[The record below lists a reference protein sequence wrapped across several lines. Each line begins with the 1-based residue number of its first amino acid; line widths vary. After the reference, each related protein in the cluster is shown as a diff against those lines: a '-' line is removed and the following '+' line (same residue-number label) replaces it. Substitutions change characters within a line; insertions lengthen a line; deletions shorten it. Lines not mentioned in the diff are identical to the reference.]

1 MGTATTFELH
11 NLASKH
17 RRALLTGV
25 AALALALPAHA
36 QAQDK
41 TTRRVQ
47 QETPLERIVVTSTR
61 GAKKVLDVP
70 QSISVITR
78 EEITDHNVRDIQDL
92 VRHEP
97 GVSVNRTTSITNPW
111 GQLNSFT
118 IRGMGGNRV
127 LLTVDGS
134 RVQESITD
142 GSRDFF
148 DMSNFK
154 SVEIVRGPNSVLW
167 GADALGGAV
176 MFQTLD
182 PSDLLV
188 DPTKPWAVEVRT
200 GYDSL
205 DNSWRKQV
213 TAAYDFGDIEILGSY
228 GQVSSSEA
236 ELSKARA
243 DGGIWGCTRLTIG
256 CDRLFPADTDVD
268 NALAKVV
275 WTPDAQHTF
284 KLTGELFGR
293 DTRVLQLY
301 DMSASTTGIPS
312 TTAYVN
318 DPYVRDLE
326 MSRKRISLEHDWQVG
341 AVWLDSVNWNLSWS
355 PQKRETDSRQ
365 RRVYSNRI
373 QLHDQ
378 YRNYSED
385 FFEADIQMK
394 SSFDLGSTHHTLT
407 YGFDGDRT
415 KGDYAGINTTYNSL
429 TGTTTTAINQGFSF
443 PRVDTERADFYLEDS
458 IAFLDGQLTVNPGV
472 RLAHYSIDPTGDAS
486 YPGLPGFRPQKQE
499 NTELLKRVGAIY
511 KFDDTYSAYASY
523 GEGFK
528 MPTSAQLFQSSVD
541 LFTGSSLVPN
551 PDLKPES
558 VDSYEIGFRGELDR
572 GYFTVATFYA
582 DYTNFIRGFQP
593 ITVTGPGGV
602 PVVGYTSNNVEDVA
616 LWGIE
621 FGGEYEVLDYTTA
634 SANIT
639 WTKGRQRTSAGAAT
653 TAFDGATPLT
663 AVLGLKHELPDYG
676 LQFEVFGTFAAGRT
690 QNSDPADYLVPGYA
704 VFDAY
709 AKWKPREN
717 VELTAGIENI
727 FDRRYFPNTLTG
739 YDRIAPSVATANVN
753 PLELQTAP
761 GRVFKLGAT
770 VRF

>member
-1 MGTATTFELH
+1 MGTAATFELR
-11 NLASKH
+11 LKART
-17 RRALLTGV
+17 RRGALMTGV
-25 AALALALPAHA
+25 AALALTLPAHA
-36 QAQDK
+36 MAQDK
-41 TTRRVQ
+41 TNRQ
-47 QETPLERIVVTSTR
+47 APKETALERIVVTSTR

-97 GVSVNRTTSITNPW
+97 GVSVNRSTSATNPW
-111 GQLNSFT
+111 GQLSGFT

-176 MFQTLD
+176 MFETLD
-182 PSDLLV
+182 PSDLLT
-188 DPTKPWAVEVRT
+188 DPTKPWALELKT
-200 GYDSL
+200 GYDSS

-243 DGGIWGCTRLTIG
+243 DGGIWGCTRINIG
-256 CDRLFPADTDVD
+256 CNQLFPADTDVN
-268 NALAKVV
+268 NALGKIV
-275 WTPDAQHTF
+275 WTPDGQHTF
-284 KLTGELFGR
+284 KLTGELFSR
-293 DTRVLQLY
+293 DTSVLQPF
-301 DMSASTTGIPS
+301 DVFAAASG
-312 TTAYVN
+312 YVN
-318 DPYVRDLE
+318 DLYVRDLE
-326 MSRKRISLEHDWQVG
+326 MSRKRISLEHDWQVD
-341 AVWLDSVNWNLSWS
+341 APWLDSVNWNLSWS

-365 RRVYSNRI
+365 RRVYSNRF
-373 QLHDQ
+373 QQHDQ

-415 KGDYAGINTTYNSL
+415 KGDYAGINRTYNSL
-429 TGTTTTAINQGFSF
+429 TGTTTTAVNQGFSF
-443 PRVDTERADFYLEDS
+443 PRVTTERADFYLEDS
-458 IAFLDGQLTVNPGV
+458 IEFLDGQLTVNPGV
-472 RLAHYSIDPTGDAS
+472 RLAHYSIDPTGDAT

-511 KFDDTYSAYASY
+511 KFDDTYSVYASY

-528 MPTSAQLFQSSVD
+528 MPTSAQLFQSSTD
-541 LFTGSSLVPN
+541 IFTGTAIVPN
-551 PDLKPES
+551 PNLKPES

-582 DYTNFIRGFQP
+582 DYANFIRSLRP
-593 ITVTGPGGV
+593 TTVTGPGGL
-602 PVVGYTSNNVEDVA
+602 PVTAYTSDNVEDVA

-639 WTKGRQRTSAGAAT
+639 WSRGRQRTSSTAPS
-653 TAFDGATPLT
+653 TAFNGATPLT
-663 AVLGLKHELPDYG
+663 AVLGLKHEIPDHG
-676 LQFEVFGTFAAGRT
+676 LQFELFGTFAAGRT
-690 QNSDPADYLVPGYA
+690 ENSNPAAYLPGGYA

-727 FDRRYFPNTLTG
+727 FDRRYFPNTVTE
-739 YDRIAPSVATANVN
+739 YNRVPPSADTANSN

>member
-621 FGGEYEVLDYTTA
+621 FGGEYEVLDDTTA

-709 AKWKPREN
+709 AKWTPREN

-739 YDRIAPSVATANVN
+739 YDRVAASVATANVN

-761 GRVFKLGAT
+761 GRVFKIGAT

>member
-1 MGTATTFELH
+1 M
-11 NLASKH
+11 ASKH

-25 AALALALPAHA
+25 AALALALPAYA

-41 TTRRVQ
+41 TARRVQ
-47 QETPLERIVVTSTR
+47 EETPLERIVVTSTR

-97 GVSVNRTTSITNPW
+97 GVSVNRSTSATNPW
-111 GQLNSFT
+111 GQLSGFT

-182 PSDLLV
+182 PSDLLT
-188 DPTKPWAVEVRT
+188 DPTKPWALELKT
-200 GYDSL
+200 GYDSS

-621 FGGEYEVLDYTTA
+621 FGGEYEVLDDTTA

-709 AKWKPREN
+709 AKWTPREN

-739 YDRIAPSVATANVN
+739 YDRVAASVATANVN

-761 GRVFKLGAT
+761 GRVFKIGAT